1 MACEC
6 KRVLFTHEEE
16 GMNYYICRKMNG
28 TVDSLMKQN
37 KNTHKI
43 GFLPFVVL
51 GLCVDVQNYLY
62 GLYESRKEKKST
74 SGSRKGKEGKE
85 EDMR

>member
-6 KRVLFTHEEE
+6 KRVIFTHEEE
-16 GMNYYICRKMNG
+16 GMNYYICRKRNG

-43 GFLPFVVL
+43 GFLPFVDS

-62 GLYESRKEKKST
+62 GLYESRKEKST